1 MIVICERL
9 NLAEMPAA
17 VFLRRAGGSTERR
30 AWRMMMLEPA
40 RKVTVAI
47 RTIRVVNPAVMERF
61 SIQFSP
67 IRFVQRHLFRI
78 SRCWMLNAERG
89 GVWTAEG
96 KIDCYVNL
104 MTISINACHRL
115 SVLCFLVTILC
126 GVLRAAD
133 ETGLLLATR
142 FNAVSRQFDM
152 VRWAIIEMLL
162 CQQWVYNQSA
172 TPVGLIRLI
181 LRMWLI
187 YLLIRPFEGKIDCF
201 PLD

>member
-1 MIVICERL
+1 
-9 NLAEMPAA
+9 
-17 VFLRRAGGSTERR
+17 
-30 AWRMMMLEPA
+30 
-40 RKVTVAI
+40 
-47 RTIRVVNPAVMERF
+47 
-61 SIQFSP
+61 
-67 IRFVQRHLFRI
+67 
-78 SRCWMLNAERG
+78 
-89 GVWTAEG
+89 
-96 KIDCYVNL
+96 
-104 MTISINACHRL
+104 MTISINACHQL

-181 LRMWLI
+181 LRM
-187 YLLIRPFEGKIDCF
+187 
-201 PLD
+201 